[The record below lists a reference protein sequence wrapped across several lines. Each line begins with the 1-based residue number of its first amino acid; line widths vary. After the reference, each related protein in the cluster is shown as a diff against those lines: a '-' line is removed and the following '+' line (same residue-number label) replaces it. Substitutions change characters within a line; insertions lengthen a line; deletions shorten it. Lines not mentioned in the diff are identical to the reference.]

1 MTASSGVEEDK
12 MGRVALPGTCGELVQ
27 GTLDGVPCLVSCPID
42 RYSVAAI
49 SLRPHPDWSVPPEMP
64 KTHAALQAGLRYLGQ
79 AAAGGCLHMHSTL
92 PRGRGYGSST
102 ADIGA
107 TLYALGQASARP
119 LTPLEVAQLAVQVEP
134 TDSSLLPGLALW
146 DHRQGQLHVALGMPP
161 ALGIIVLDPGG
172 EVDTLTFNGCDHRA
186 ALQKLAPI
194 HREAFTLLQDGVR
207 HGDIESIG
215 AAATLSA
222 TAHQA
227 ILCNPFLDLALSLS
241 REVGAVGLCRA
252 HSGTILG
259 ILLDP
264 GRTAVG
270 QAVAYCQRR
279 LGVGVQ
285 VFSTPLVSGGP
296 RSLVATPWPRS

>member
-1 MTASSGVEEDK
+1 MTSPGCVEGK

-27 GTLDGVPCLVSCPID
+27 GTLEGMPCLVSCPID

-49 SLRPHPDWSVPPEMP
+49 SLLPNTDWSLPPEMP
-64 KTHAALQAGLRYLGQ
+64 KTHAALQAGLRYLGES
-79 AAAGGCLHMHSTL
+79 AAGGCLHMHSSL

-107 TLYALGQASARP
+107 TLYALGQAAAIP
-119 LTPLEVAQLAVQVEP
+119 LAPLEVAKLAVQVEP

-146 DHRQGQLHVALGMPP
+146 DHRHGRLYTDLGVPP
-161 ALGIIVLDPGG
+161 ALLIIVLDPGG
-172 EVDTLTFNGCDHRA
+172 EVDTLTFNRCDHRA
-186 ALQKLAPI
+186 ALQKLAPV
-194 HREAFTLLQDGVR
+194 HREAFTLLQDGIR
-207 HGDIESIG
+207 QGDIDSIG

-222 TAHQA
+222 TAHQT

-259 ILLDP
+259 VLLDP
-264 GRTAVG
+264 GRTAVRY
-270 QAVAYCQRR
+270 AVAYFKRQ
-279 LGVGVQ
+279 LGPGVH

-296 RSLVATPWPRS
+296 RSLAVTPVQNS

>member
-1 MTASSGVEEDK
+1 MTFPDCVDGK

-27 GTLDGVPCLVSCPID
+27 GTLDEVPCLVSCPID

-49 SLRPHPDWSVPPEMP
+49 SLLPNADWILPPGMP
-64 KTHAALQAGLRYLGQ
+64 KTHAALQAGLRYLGK
-79 AAAGGCLHMHSTL
+79 AAAGGWLHMHSTL

-107 TLYALGQASARP
+107 TLYALGWATAIP
-119 LTPLEVAQLAVQVEP
+119 LAPLEVAKLAVQVEP
-134 TDSSLLPGLALW
+134 TDSSILPGLALW
-146 DHRQGQLHVALGMPP
+146 DHRHGRLYTDLGVPP
-161 ALGIIVLDPGG
+161 ALWIIVLDPGG
-172 EVDTLTFNGCDHRA
+172 EVDTLTFNRCDHRA

-194 HREAFTLLQDGVR
+194 HREAFTLLQDGIR
-207 HGDIESIG
+207 RGDIDSIG

-222 TAHQA
+222 TAHQT

-259 ILLDP
+259 VLLDP
-264 GRTAVG
+264 GRTAVRH
-270 QAVAYCQRR
+270 AVAYCKRQ
-279 LGVGVQ
+279 LGPGVH
-285 VFSTPLVSGGP
+285 VFSTPMVSGGP
-296 RSLVATPWPRS
+296 RSLIVTSMQNS